1 MQEEEQHDFNNKMTQ
16 LDILLEKTSIYTS
29 FLAEK
34 LRQHDQ
40 VHGSSQT
47 DSQRLTTR
55 KHSQSRF
62 TQPTL
67 VTGGELKQYQLE
79 GVEWLASLYENG
91 LNGILADEMGLGKTL
106 QCIAFL
112 AFLMEK
118 GVDGPFLIVAPLSTL
133 SNWQTEFK
141 K

>member
-1 MQEEEQHDFNNKMTQ
+1 MQDGEQSTFDGKMTE

-40 VHGSSQT
+40 AHGSSQT
-47 DSQRLTTR
+47 DSQRISTR

-62 TQPTL
+62 TQPAL
-67 VTGGELKQYQLE
+67 ITGGVLKQYQLE

-91 LNGILADEMGLGKTL
+91 LNGILADEMGLGKTI

-112 AFLMEK
+112 AFLMEM
-118 GVDGPFLIVAPLSTL
+118 GIEGPFLVVAPLSTL
-133 SNWQTEFK
+133 SNWLAEFER
-141 K
+141 